1 MKPTPE
7 DYSIS
12 PEEALE
18 INAKSTQGHWQAYG
32 YVGRASGHERYG
44 NVAGLPRV
52 QVDRDAMFTPE
63 DAAAIAWWHNNG
75 PAIARRLMELEEAV
89 LELHRI
95 DMIVNG
101 PSCESDVAKMKKLE
115 SIAERIKAGR
125 AAQDG

>member
-1 MKPTPE
+1 METNKPTPE

-32 YVGRASGHERYG
+32 YVGRASGHERHG

-75 PAIARRLMELEEAV
+75 PAIARRLIELEKALLIWSGTEGAPRIAARQD
-89 LELHRI
+89 LEEIADKIRKGRE
-95 DMIVNG
+95 N
-101 PSCESDVAKMKKLE
+101 AKTN
-115 SIAERIKAGR
+115 
-125 AAQDG
+125 